1 MTFDGIYSIVMLI
14 YTFINITNSLHIYL
28 FTMYNIQLLRSI
40 IMPASN
46 MLLRPSF
53 ESTLPSQ
60 AMFWASSICVANSSI
75 VLSQFLTYSLH
86 VCINIFWCSLL
97 LIQQFPCSL
106 PYGTD
111 G

>member
-60 AMFWASSICVANSSI
+60 ACSGHPVF
-75 VLSQFLTYSLH
+75 VLQ
-86 VCINIFWCSLL
+86 ILL
-97 LIQQFPCSL
+97 LFSHNS
-106 PYGTD
+106 
-111 G
+111 